1 MYFLSQEAVEPTTK
15 SLLQVSDEPSTSN
28 GEKRKVDDDNNS
40 IIDTKRSKL
49 EDSSSSTTEE
59 TQSSITIEHIGSVV
73 MTQNDDIEDSQSEMS
88 DISKPQ
94 IFSKY
99 TKRFT
104 EAAVEHG
111 TEIDANLI
119 PQSKYAVFDLSFIQS
134 KNFVQLN
141 VKL

>member
-1 MYFLSQEAVEPTTK
+1 MNFLSQEAVEPTTK

-94 IFSKY
+94 FFSKY

-119 PQSKYAVFDLSFIQS
+119 PQSKYAKPSLTFLSFNRRIS
-134 KNFVQLN
+134 FN
-141 VKL
+141 